1 MLQVS
6 SLFVFISLP
15 LSSGLYCSGWVKRG
29 PVGVILNTMNDS
41 FETAEAIV
49 QDANDGNISLILS
62 FLIIIVCLG
71 KLVSNIKSDDIVEDL
86 LKSKGKYY
94 YHCYSKL
101 GKDWQ

>member
-1 MLQVS
+1 MVS
-6 SLFVFISLP
+6 VCYKLVHCLFLS

-29 PVGVILNTMNDS
+29 PVGAILNTMNDS

-71 KLVSNIKSDDIVEDL
+71 KLASNIKSDDIVKDL
-86 LKSKGKYY
+86 LKPKGKYY

-101 GKDWQ
+101 GKD